1 MAYQVGAVLAGN
13 RIHHNATGVVSS
25 VAGAVSGLGFPA
37 GSEPNEI
44 FANTTGVNL
53 TGQMQQQHV
62 FGNVTGVSGSGQLVS
77 ADLDHANLI
86 EANTTGVSFGGP
98 IRWQRIAGNATGI
111 VAVGGQMIDHNLIY
125 RNTTAGVRV
134 QGAANVRIL
143 QNTFYTP
150 AGDNIRVTGGASG
163 TEIWGNTLWT
173 ENGYDIYVANDST
186 RGFFSDYN
194 NLHAGGDG
202 QLVYWT
208 KPFADILDWQQDVYQ
223 YDLHSIG
230 ATAVNPAWSEPR
242 FVSRARDDY
251 RVFPLTAGQRWSQPH
266 GRRAAACW
274 WTWPGPLGTRTC
286 WRNPGFESG
295 TADWEISPD
304 GSAQGGSPGPFEGS
318 RFLVPGDHA
327 ITTTLQ
333 TVDLLAAGLTVEQI
347 DTSTSG
353 RRVRRDESGRPTS
366 GHAIGAT

>member
-1 MAYQVGAVLAGN
+1 MRA
-13 RIHHNATGVVSS
+13 
-25 VAGAVSGLGFPA
+25 SGLGFPA

-125 RNTTAGVRV
+125 RNTTAGVHV

-173 ENGYDIYVANDST
+173 DNGYDIYVANDST

-194 NLHAGGDG
+194 NLHAGGTG
-202 QLVYWT
+202 KLVYWT
-208 KPFADILDWQQDVYQ
+208 KA
-223 YDLHSIG
+223 
-230 ATAVNPAWSEPR
+230 
-242 FVSRARDDY
+242 
-251 RVFPLTAGQRWSQPH
+251 
-266 GRRAAACW
+266 
-274 WTWPGPLGTRTC
+274 
-286 WRNPGFESG
+286 
-295 TADWEISPD
+295 
-304 GSAQGGSPGPFEGS
+304 
-318 RFLVPGDHA
+318 
-327 ITTTLQ
+327 
-333 TVDLLAAGLTVEQI
+333 
-347 DTSTSG
+347 
-353 RRVRRDESGRPTS
+353 VRRHPRLAGGRVPVRPALDRRDGGQSGLV
-366 GHAIGAT
+366 GAAVCQPGA